1 MREFAQAD
9 ASQKSAVKDWG
20 YALVLLAAISG
31 FFLTLRLI
39 GRAFIVPEFEV
50 LVIHLP
56 AVVCLL
62 GYVKMVLS
70 VRSVDL

>member
-1 MREFAQAD
+1 MRESTQAD
-9 ASQKSAVKDWG
+9 ASQKSSVKDWG

-39 GRAFIVPEFEV
+39 GRPFIVAEFEV
-50 LVIHLP
+50 LIVHLP

-62 GYVKMVLS
+62 AYVKMVLS
-70 VRSVDL
+70 VR

>member
-1 MREFAQAD
+1 MRAFKQAD
-9 ASQKSAVKDWG
+9 ASRKSSVKDWG

-39 GRAFIVPEFEV
+39 GRPFIAAEFEV

-56 AVVCLL
+56 VVVCLL
-62 GYVKMVLS
+62 AYAKIVLS
-70 VRSVDL
+70 VR